1 MVLWPFRRRSGRK
14 RPRSGAA
21 LSDAEGGPPISPT
34 EGNKL
39 SSKKKRRTEPPRPL
53 RPARTYSFEPGQ
65 QDSLRIDGD
74 RRALRAHDRSGLR
87 NNTNAWDEGD
97 AGAWDRTPTLHNK
110 HRSHH
115 PTRRKDAKKREAEIK
130 AMSNFTP
137 VRPAAEPWTAGR
149 PMKKDSKKAKTSSF
163 GRHGETRTSDVSL
176 PAPGSIHSSLSSDSE
191 MGSYTLSALDAL
203 APRPTLRLAQCP
215 RISPPPPPAHLQPA
229 SHRRRLADRE
239 PLPEAT
245 LKAHKRVDSLA
256 DDLDASDLREL
267 MERDNRRR
275 EKRKQ
280 KEQLRMERRLAKRA
294 EEQKAEVLESRKTG
308 TPPPEN
314 LERGVVGRELAGLG
328 IEPASAVVTSSKQR
342 NSNESEAIVDAGTDA
357 VEEPSKKPLEVFHRT
372 DTMPAEEEPTPMEVD
387 TPREG
392 STITRPSEEHPSSL
406 YSTRLAGIL
415 RSVKSRSKSTLRSE
429 RDKMVSPPPD
439 TIDEE
444 PRRGSRDSNSST
456 KTARFSI
463 RALFRF
469 GSRRRRNS
477 NPNTAPNSG
486 PNSGPSSFSNTS
498 REEMQA
504 IAAAVR
510 SKAQAQARALARL
523 EGEDLYTGNYLARKP
538 SSSVPK
544 RTRSRFREDLPELPI
559 SPPASRVQSPEPEPP
574 VPALPQSKID
584 EIESTQSMG
593 VRYETPTSGHRSIEA
608 QHRTPSSRERAYA
621 TPSPEAQMSTSLAS
635 IDSEG
640 SWMSGKKDARRVALR
655 NSLRRANRQE
665 QGNSISDTPTNSTEE
680 DLAITEDEYLSKLTP
695 RRSPSHKEMGHRS
708 EEARPSSD
716 EEDLVDNSDMKWGAV
731 GSQPQVIHNRA
742 TIKSVEGLLD
752 IESENEDSESSPIS
766 PVSRSSELADVQR
779 AKSVHLGKGHVRNFS
794 AGSAKLLE
802 ITPRLSA
809 DRRASTERRSS
820 NAMVM

>member
-1 MVLWPFRRRSGRK
+1 MALWPFRRRSGRK

-34 EGNKL
+34 EGTKAG
-39 SSKKKRRTEPPRPL
+39 SKKKRRTEPPRPL
-53 RPARTYSFEPGQ
+53 RSDRTYSFEPGR
-65 QDSLRIDGD
+65 QDSLRLDGD

-87 NNTNAWDEGD
+87 NNTNTWDEGD

-110 HRSHH
+110 HRNHH

-137 VRPAAEPWTAGR
+137 VRPAAEQWTSGR
-149 PMKKDSKKAKTSSF
+149 PMKKDSKKAKTTSF
-163 GRHGETRTSDVSL
+163 GRQGETRNSDVSL
-176 PAPGSIHSSLSSDSE
+176 PPPGSIHSSLSSDSE
-191 MGSYTLSALDAL
+191 IGSYTLSALDAL
-203 APRPTLRLAQCP
+203 APRPTLRYAQCP
-215 RISPPPPPAHLQPA
+215 RISPPPPPAHLQPT
-229 SHRRRLADRE
+229 SHRRRLVDRE

-280 KEQLRMERRLAKRA
+280 KEQARMERRLAKRA
-294 EEQKAEVLESRKTG
+294 EEQKTEALESRKKG

-328 IEPASAVVTSSKQR
+328 TEPASAVVTSSKQR
-342 NSNESEAIVDAGTDA
+342 NSGECETMPDSATNVIED
-357 VEEPSKKPLEVFHRT
+357 PPKRPLEAFHRT
-372 DTMPAEEEPTPMEVD
+372 DTMPTEEKPTPAEEPTPMEVD

-392 STITRPSEEHPSSL
+392 STITRPSEDHPSSL
-406 YSTRLAGIL
+406 YSNRLAGIL

-429 RDKMVSPPPD
+429 RDKMVSPPPE

-477 NPNTAPNSG
+477 NSNLG

-510 SKAQAQARALARL
+510 TKAQAQARALARL
-523 EGEDLYTGNYLARKP
+523 EGEDLHMGNYLARKP

-574 VPALPQSKID
+574 VPELPQSKID
-584 EIESTQSMG
+584 EIESMQPMG
-593 VRYETPTSGHRSIEA
+593 MRYETPTSGHRSIEA
-608 QHRTPSSRERAYA
+608 QRRTPTSMERAYA
-621 TPSPEAQMSTSLAS
+621 SPSPEAQLSTSLAS

-640 SWMSGKKDARRVALR
+640 SWMSGKKDARLVALR

-665 QGNSISDTPTNSTEE
+665 HGNSISDTPTNSTEE

-695 RRSPSHKEMGHRS
+695 RPNPSHKEMRQRA
-708 EEARPSSD
+708 EEPRPSD

-731 GSQPQVIHNRA
+731 GSQPQVVNRA

-809 DRRASTERRSS
+809 DRRASTDRRSS
-820 NAMVM
+820 NAVVM